1 MQLKTTLAALLSLSL
16 GHIPQSTMAR
26 DLILASNRRN
36 LLGSGLSLP
45 SGASTATSR
54 CNDGGHVIFPQ
65 GTTYVIGQA
74 LNLTYLKHI
83 DLDIQGYIQFT
94 NDTDYWQDN
103 AFYQVYQNATTFF
116 QIGGEDVNIYGGGM
130 LDGNGQVWYDLYAE
144 DIYILRPILFGTVGL
159 HGGSISDLYL
169 RYSPQWY
176 NFLAN
181 STDVVF
187 DNFNIRGYSA
197 SENEAKNTDGW
208 DTYRSSNIV
217 IQNSVVN
224 NGDDCVS
231 FKPNST
237 EVLVQNMY
245 CNGSHGISVGSI
257 GQYPGEVD
265 IVENLYVSSQS
276 TTSPCTTHRTEP
288 ASKSGPAPPPHSPAT
303 SKAAVVP
310 AASATSPTKTCSS
323 TKSTTPYRSPSAT
336 ARTTS
341 PCATSSRPASPFPTS
356 TSRTSTVPR
365 PTRMTLSAATS
376 SAATRMFAPTSPSRT
391 LRSWLLVV
399 LRTCLLVMRLTKV
412 CCTALIAPLWTRTTI
427 ILFNRFAATFDPALR
442 LISKL
447 FSARKLSNTI
457 IRQSH
462 NRSFA
467 TALNEIISCL
477 LLDAILPRSA
487 SSQPASISRITGRN
501 LEFPGRDQGLFDNG
515 PEIMVGGVK
524 TISKR
529 RASEYGDL
537 PRYLPYRIASAAD

>member
-16 GHIPQSTMAR
+16 GVNATWDAYEEYLSNLPAHPSKHHGKRPDTCFEPKKPFREWPKPPFRGKHCYVKSHNDMKT
-26 DLILASNRRN
+26 DDSEYILEAIDK
-36 LLGSGLSLP
+36 
-45 SGASTATSR
+45 

-65 GTTYVIGQA
+65 GTTYVTGQA

-265 IVENLYVSSQS
+265 IVENLYIYNVSMHNASNGARIKVWPGSPAALSGDLQGGGGS
-276 TTSPCTTHRTEP
+276 GRVRNVTYEDMLIDQVDYAVQITQCYGQDNFTLCNEFPSSLTISDIHLENFYGTTTDSYDPISGYVVCSDPDVCSNITISDFAVMAP
-288 ASKSGPAPPPHSPAT
+288 SGPENLF
-303 SKAAVVP
+303 
-310 AASATSPTKTCSS
+310 TCDEVDES
-323 TKSTTPYRSPSAT
+323 
-336 ARTTS
+336 
-341 PCATSSRPASPFPTS
+341 
-356 TSRTSTVPR
+356 
-365 PTRMTLSAATS
+365 
-376 SAATRMFAPTSPSRT
+376 
-391 LRSWLLVV
+391 LLHGIN
-399 LRTCLLVMRLTKV
+399 
-412 CCTALIAPLWTRTTI
+412 CTAV
-427 ILFNRFAATFDPALR
+427 D
-442 LISKL
+442 S
-447 FSARKLSNTI
+447 
-457 IRQSH
+457 
-462 NRSFA
+462 
-467 TALNEIISCL
+467 
-477 LLDAILPRSA
+477 
-487 SSQPASISRITGRN
+487 
-501 LEFPGRDQGLFDNG
+501 
-515 PEIMVGGVK
+515 
-524 TISKR
+524 
-529 RASEYGDL
+529 GD
-537 PRYLPYRIASAAD
+537 

>member
-1 MQLKTTLAALLSLSL
+1 MQLRTTLAALLSLSFGVNATWDAYEEYL
-16 GHIPQSTMAR
+16 SNLPAHPSKHHGKRPDTCFEPKKPFREWPKPPFREKHCYVKSHDDMKT
-26 DLILASNRRN
+26 DDSEYILDAIDK
-36 LLGSGLSLP
+36 
-45 SGASTATSR
+45 
-54 CNDGGHVIFPQ
+54 CNDGGHVVFPQ

-265 IVENLYVSSQS
+265 IVENLY
-276 TTSPCTTHRTEP
+276 
-288 ASKSGPAPPPHSPAT
+288 
-303 SKAAVVP
+303 
-310 AASATSPTKTCSS
+310 
-323 TKSTTPYRSPSAT
+323 
-336 ARTTS
+336 
-341 PCATSSRPASPFPTS
+341 
-356 TSRTSTVPR
+356 
-365 PTRMTLSAATS
+365 
-376 SAATRMFAPTSPSRT
+376 
-391 LRSWLLVV
+391 
-399 LRTCLLVMRLTKV
+399 
-412 CCTALIAPLWTRTTI
+412 
-427 ILFNRFAATFDPALR
+427 
-442 LISKL
+442 
-447 FSARKLSNTI
+447 
-457 IRQSH
+457 
-462 NRSFA
+462 
-467 TALNEIISCL
+467 
-477 LLDAILPRSA
+477 
-487 SSQPASISRITGRN
+487 
-501 LEFPGRDQGLFDNG
+501 
-515 PEIMVGGVK
+515 
-524 TISKR
+524 
-529 RASEYGDL
+529 
-537 PRYLPYRIASAAD
+537 